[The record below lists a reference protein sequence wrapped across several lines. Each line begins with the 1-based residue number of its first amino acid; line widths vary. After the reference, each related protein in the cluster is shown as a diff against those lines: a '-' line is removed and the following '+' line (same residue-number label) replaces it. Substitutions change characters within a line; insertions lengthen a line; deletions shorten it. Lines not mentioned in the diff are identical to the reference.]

1 MVSESRF
8 YDLDTGKNT
17 QRTAIHQPVPSNK
30 ALLRR
35 SSKYIWVV
43 MPSLRYLI
51 LVSLLL
57 ITGVDAN
64 AQSIASWID
73 ENCDDCSARMSS
85 QTGVYVLEK
94 GEEALI
100 GRAWLTQHATKSIEV
115 QYFIWST
122 DNIGILAA
130 EQLLSAAERGV
141 AVRVLVDDFLI
152 DAEDRTLLLLSAH
165 PNVEIRVYNPNVS
178 VGVGF
183 WQRLKNAVTG
193 FRAIN
198 QRMHD
203 KTAIFDG
210 IAGITG
216 GRNMADEYFDY
227 DHEYNF
233 RDRDVLLLGR
243 SVADMQDNFEEFWLS
258 ELSVPVETIFEE
270 DDVHISPADMRQRS
284 KLLHDYA
291 ADPANFEA
299 QVREAINNAA
309 NYFPA
314 LLQAMSWEDV
324 VFLSDVP
331 GKNSGESGL
340 GGGGESTNQLINAV
354 KNARESILI
363 QSPYLIMPVGG
374 IELFDELVDRGVR
387 IRISTNSLASTD
399 NIQAF
404 SGYQGQRE
412 DLLLA
417 GVELFEYMDKPSIRT
432 ELIDR
437 YPRIADNDPVFAIH
451 AKSMVIDDE
460 IIFIGTFNL
469 DPRSA
474 NLNTEVGVLIENR
487 DLARQVSESIERD
500 MMPGNSWQTTV
511 DFNPDF
517 VVSRGKRLRTWFNRI
532 LPMEPVL

>member
-1 MVSESRF
+1 LTDLTNSEANIS
-8 YDLDTGKNT
+8 
-17 QRTAIHQPVPSNK
+17 HSNVDCVH
-30 ALLRR
+30 
-35 SSKYIWVV
+35 IQVV
-43 MPSLRYLI
+43 MLKLRNLI
-51 LVSLLL
+51 AVSLFLL
-57 ITGVDAN
+57 P
-64 AQSIASWID
+64 D
-73 ENCDDCSARMSS
+73 EHCDHCSARMSS

-100 GRAWLTQHATKSIEV
+100 GRAWLTQHASKTIEV

-141 AVRVLVDDFLI
+141 AVRVIVDDFLI

-165 PNVEIRVYNPNVS
+165 PNVQIRIYNPNVS

-243 SVADMQDNFEEFWLS
+243 AVADMEMNFEEFWNS
-258 ELSVPVETIFEE
+258 ELSVPVESIFAE
-270 DDVHISPADMRQRS
+270 DDVHISSADMRQRS

-291 ADPANFEA
+291 ADPANFET
-299 QVREAINNAA
+299 QVREAINHAA
-309 NYFPA
+309 NYFPG
-314 LLQAMSWEDV
+314 LLKAMSWEDV
-324 VFLSDVP
+324 VFVSDVP
-331 GKNSGESGL
+331 GKNTGESGL

-354 KNARESILI
+354 KNARESIMI
-363 QSPYLIMPVGG
+363 QSPYLIMPEGG

-437 YPRIADNDPVFAIH
+437 YPRIADNDPVFALH

-460 IIFIGTFNL
+460 ILFIGTFNL

-474 NLNTEVGVLIENR
+474 NLNTEVGVLIESR
-487 DLARQVSESIERD
+487 ELARQVSESIERD

-517 VVSRGKRLRTWFNRI
+517 VVSRGKRFKTWLNRI